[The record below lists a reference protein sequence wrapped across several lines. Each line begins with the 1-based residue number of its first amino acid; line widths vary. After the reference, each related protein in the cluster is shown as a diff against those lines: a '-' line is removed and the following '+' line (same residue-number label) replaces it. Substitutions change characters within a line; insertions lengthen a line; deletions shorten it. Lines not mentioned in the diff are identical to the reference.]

1 MTLTVNPYAGQAQAA
16 TINPFQQRSE
26 DPVRTTSREAPEKTN
41 TETRPADV
49 SAARAQH
56 SETRNDSRREDS
68 RVAHDESGE
77 TRQTQSRGSV
87 VDIRV

>member
-1 MTLTVNPYAGQAQAA
+1 MALSVNPYAGQAQSA

-26 DPVRTTSREAPEKTN
+26 DPVRTTARQSPEKTN

-49 SAARAQH
+49 SAARAQ
-56 SETRNDSRREDS
+56 STETRGNNRREETREANNDSS
-68 RVAHDESGE
+68 E